1 MRCSAGYAEACSEL
15 ALGLM
20 IDLGRGITQAA
31 TLYHQ
36 GVHQQ
41 PMVFGRQLYG
51 ASVGIVGYGAIG
63 KRIAA
68 LCLCAGMQ
76 VSVYDPYAEI
86 TEQGIERCVLR
97 LLASSDYV
105 VAAAYATPETIEMFN
120 ARAFGQM
127 RKDSF
132 LSISPEAFWLM
143 RKRFITHSPAVRF
156 KAQALMWGAA
166 LMSSRIQNCRARQ
179 CYCYPSCCRA
189 DTRGQ

>member
-1 MRCSAGYAEACSEL
+1 
-15 ALGLM
+15 M

-86 TEQGIERCVLR
+86 TEQGIEKVRFEE

-120 ARAFGQM
+120 ARDGL
-127 RKDSF
+127 KKTS
-132 LSISPEAFWLM
+132 
-143 RKRFITHSPAVRF
+143 
-156 KAQALMWGAA
+156 
-166 LMSSRIQNCRARQ
+166 
-179 CYCYPSCCRA
+179 
-189 DTRGQ
+189 